1 MKRQQRVPLR
11 IAADHPA
18 LAGHFP
24 GFPIVPG
31 VVLLDEAL
39 HAIEL
44 AQGDGAQA
52 PPWHIGHVKF
62 HHVTRAGEPL
72 QLEFE
77 WHADGQVHFVL
88 RAGRMLVASGT
99 VRPRARIR
107 AVVSAR

>member
-1 MKRQQRVPLR
+1 MNRQRVPLR

-39 HAIEL
+39 HAIEQ
-44 AQGDGAQA
+44 AHDAGADA
-52 PPWHIGHVKF
+52 LPWHIGNVKF
-62 HHVTRAGEPL
+62 HHVTHAGEEQ

-77 WHADGQVHFVL
+77 SLPDGQVHFEL
-88 RAGRMLVASGT
+88 RASQVLVASGA
-99 VRPRARIR
+99 VKRRARIR

>member
-1 MKRQQRVPLR
+1 MNPHQRVPLR

-24 GFPIVPG
+24 GLPIVPG

-39 HAIEL
+39 HAIEQ
-44 AQGDGAQA
+44 AQGGDAQA
-52 PPWHIGHVKF
+52 LPWHIGNVKF

-77 WHADGQVHFVL
+77 WHADGRVHFVL
-88 RAGRMLVASGT
+88 RAARLLVASGT
-99 VRPRARIR
+99 VKPRARIR